1 MGKKNKSFFKQNV
14 KPFLSDNR
22 LLLTALGG
30 VAVGI
35 SLANILGS
43 DKAKQL
49 VDTMESSVKD
59 FTNKIKSSL
68 TEEDANDR
76 VAKSRKGIG
85 REQPV

>member
-49 VDTMESSVKD
+49 VDSMESSVKE
-59 FTNKIKSSL
+59 FTNKMKDNL
-68 TEEDANDR
+68 TAEEPFESDS
-76 VAKSRKGIG
+76 KPRKRIE

>member
-49 VDTMESSVKD
+49 VDNMESSVKE
-59 FTNKIKSSL
+59 FTNKMKNNL
-68 TEEDANDR
+68 MTEEPVESDSKPGKR
-76 VAKSRKGIG
+76 IE